1 MIEAPLGA
9 HKLVLKLNER
19 LCTDE
24 ASLCHFKRVFV
35 LGPYL
40 IHLDIAW
47 MKLSLKVSIYVS
59 IFKFMTFGDGKN
71 RFQLS
76 RKRYLQYLLSSYVF

>member
-24 ASLCHFKRVFV
+24 VSLCHFKRVFV

-40 IHLDIAW
+40 IHLDIA
-47 MKLSLKVSIYVS
+47 
-59 IFKFMTFGDGKN
+59 
-71 RFQLS
+71 
-76 RKRYLQYLLSSYVF
+76 